1 MNIKIPHKKR
11 VLAIA
16 AISVVVCLAVITV
29 FTIMRTNTE
38 PAASP
43 QDCAAVEQITRKW
56 NRLIPEINNELSN
69 GPGERSDWL
78 SVAERESEMSDELQE
93 IADTVSE
100 PVLKIQL
107 YKWASGTRKIA
118 KLQEEVVN
126 RPRGPEPPDNTE
138 KVGKAMAL
146 VFYAIAELRKTCP
159 NMPKYQEKS

>member
-1 MNIKIPHKKR
+1 MGSGYRGHICGPVSSSHH
-11 VLAIA
+11 
-16 AISVVVCLAVITV
+16 V

-43 QDCAAVEQITRKW
+43 QDCAAVEQITREW
-56 NRLIPEINNELSN
+56 NKSIPEINNELSN
-69 GPGERSDWL
+69 GPGERSDIIA
-78 SVAERESEMSDELQE
+78 VAERESEMSDELQE

-107 YKWASGTRKIA
+107 HKWSLGTRKLSQLRESNA
-118 KLQEEVVN
+118 N

-138 KVGKAMAL
+138 KFVRASEL